1 METITES
8 RPEHFAGVKFLI
20 LVSYASGMP
29 GFSPSE
35 WLADKLQVLSHQG
48 QKVILITSSA
58 SSMVSSGDLKVIK
71 VPSLSY
77 RDFRIEHPKTPRF
90 TSEPSTRALVPF
102 IWAATA
108 GRLFDLVFKGL
119 AGQNSDGRWSW
130 ALVAW
135 PSIAYQ
141 ALKNR
146 SSKIF
151 ATGGPSSAHL
161 ASVWA
166 GAISGRKVILE
177 FQDPFIGSEMLLR
190 PTVMRFLGR
199 LEKFL
204 IGSSTKTVFVTKAA
218 ASSAIA
224 RLPKFETKITAV
236 YPGSWVVSRSKPHK
250 GISKAVIRFLHLGT
264 LYGSRN
270 IDSFLAALAE
280 LKNEESGKLKSVSVK
295 NMGAVYLPQLESYL
309 QTEGFTQTPV
319 LPRAEALQ
327 AAAEADCL
335 LLVQH
340 SDSRSE
346 ETIPYKFYDYL
357 NLGLPVFGIVKSK
370 ELKELLIGAG
380 GYACEQGDT
389 QSAKQELVRM
399 LRDFELGA
407 QAGLRLEV
415 DIVEQFRLALG

>member
-1 METITES
+1 MQRNID
-8 RPEHFAGVKFLI
+8 PGGVPFAKVKVLI
-20 LVSYASGMP
+20 VVSYASGMP

-35 WLADKLQVLSHQG
+35 WLSDKLQVLKNQG

-58 SSMVSSGDLKVIK
+58 SSLISTGNLQVIK
-71 VPSLSY
+71 VPSLSF
-77 RDFRIEHPKTPRF
+77 RDFATEHPSVPRF
-90 TSEPSTRALVPF
+90 TSAARNRILLPM
-102 IWAATA
+102 IWATTV
-108 GRLFDLVFKGL
+108 GRLFDWVFRRL

-135 PSIAYQ
+135 PSIAFQ
-141 ALKNR
+141 ALRNR

-166 GAISGRKVILE
+166 AAISGRKVILE
-177 FQDPFIGSEMLLR
+177 FQDPFVGTEMLLR
-190 PTVMRFLGR
+190 PAVMKLLCR
-199 LEKFL
+199 LEKLL
-204 IGSSTKTVFVTKAA
+204 IASSARTVFVTKAA

-224 RLPKFETKITAV
+224 RSPELEPKITAI
-236 YPGSWVVSRSKPHK
+236 YPGAWVVSKSKPTK
-250 GISKAVIRFLHLGT
+250 ATSDAVISFLHLGT

-270 IDSFLAALAE
+270 LDSFLAALTE
-280 LKNEESGKLKSVSVK
+280 MRNEESGMFSSVTVK
-295 NMGAVYLPQLESYL
+295 NMGAVYLPQLDSYL
-309 QTEGFTQTPV
+309 ETEGFTQTPA

-327 AAAEADCL
+327 AASESDCL

-370 ELKELLIGAG
+370 ELKELLLGAG
-380 GYACEQGDT
+380 GYACEQGDAK
-389 QSAKQELVRM
+389 SAKRELIRL
-399 LRDFELGA
+399 LRDFEQGA
-407 QAGLRLEV
+407 QVGLSLKV
-415 DIVEQFRLALG
+415 DIVDQFRLALE

>member
-1 METITES
+1 MQTKTES
-8 RPEHFAGVKFLI
+8 RPEHFAGVKVLI

-71 VPSLSY
+71 VPSLSF

-90 TSEPSTRALVPF
+90 TSEASARALVPF

-141 ALKNR
+141 AVKNR

-177 FQDPFIGSEMLLR
+177 FQDPFIGSEMLLK

-199 LEKFL
+199 LEKLL

-224 RLPKFETKITAV
+224 RLPEFETKITAV
-236 YPGSWVVSRSKPHK
+236 YPGSWVVSRIEPRK
-250 GISKAVIRFLHLGT
+250 GTSKAVIRFLHLGT

-270 IDSFLAALAE
+270 LDSFLAALAE

-335 LLVQH
+335 LLAQH
-340 SDSRSE
+340 LDSRSE